1 MKEPEQSMRTAPMIY
16 GALEDFLQTGKPIL
30 AKGPVALIFAED
42 EVEIGTTL
50 RHHLNCGFTSVVALM
65 PDAFDVPWSCGWSYN
80 PRHRRP

>member
-1 MKEPEQSMRTAPMIY
+1 MIY